1 MRALILD
8 DSPALREEIGRILTE
23 AGFQVLACENGGD
36 ALGLLEEKGVV
47 DLVLVDWDLPEAGGL
62 RFLLEFRSILRPRPA
77 RLIML
82 TERPSTADIL
92 EAIHLGVDECL
103 VKPFGPRRL
112 LEKLESL
119 GLGAD

>member
-8 DSPALREEIGRILTE
+8 DSPALRQELGGILAR
-23 AGFQVLACENGGD
+23 AGYQVFESDNGPD
-36 ALGLLEEKGVV
+36 ALGLLEARGGV

-62 RFLLEFRSILRPRPA
+62 RFLLEFRSMGPPREA

-92 EAIHLGVDECL
+92 DAIDVGVDDCL
-103 VKPFGPRRL
+103 VKPFGSRRL
-112 LEKLESL
+112 LDKLQSL
-119 GLGAD
+119 GLAAG